1 MIRPA
6 VMPLLLA
13 VLVSALAGCAGGP
26 GQGREAVSRLPP
38 PAQTGS
44 AACFVRRLVSSFT
57 ALDETNL
64 VVFAPSRNDAYHVR
78 ISPPAPGMAV
88 AGALAFTSRGH
99 QVCGAAEDA
108 VFFQP
113 DSSAPRH
120 AIIAVSRLSARA
132 LEELLDLAAASDSDA
147 G

>member
-1 MIRPA
+1 MRAPAMI
-6 VMPLLLA
+6 LLLA
-13 VLVSALAGCAGGP
+13 VLAAMAGGCASGP
-26 GQGREAVSRLPP
+26 GRGKEPLSQLPP

-44 AACFVRRLVSSFT
+44 PACFVRRLVASFT
-57 ALDETNL
+57 VLDETNL
-64 VVFAPSRNDAYHVR
+64 VVYAPSRDDAYHVR
-78 ISPPAPGMAV
+78 ISPPAPEMAS

-113 DSSAPRH
+113 DPAAPRH
-120 AIIAVSRLSARA
+120 AIIGVSRLSEGA
-132 LEELLDLAAASDSDA
+132 LEQLLVLAASSESDP